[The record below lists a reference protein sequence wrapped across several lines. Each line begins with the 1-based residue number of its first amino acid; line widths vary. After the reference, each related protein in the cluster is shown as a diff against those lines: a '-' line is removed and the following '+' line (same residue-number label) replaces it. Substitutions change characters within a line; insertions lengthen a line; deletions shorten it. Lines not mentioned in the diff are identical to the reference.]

1 MHIEIN
7 TDNTIEGNDALA
19 AHAKGVI
26 EHALHHFADRISR
39 VEAHMGEAS
48 HGAFGHSG
56 KHCTLEA
63 RVEGRNPVT
72 VLHDAATVHDA
83 VTGAATKLKH
93 ALETTFGRL
102 RDARKPAASDNP
114 KN

>member
-26 EHALHHFADRISR
+26 EHALIHFTDRISR

-48 HGAFGHSG
+48 HGEFGRSG

-63 RVEGRNPVT
+63 RIEGRNPVT
-72 VLHDAATVHDA
+72 VLNDAATVHDA

-93 ALETTFGRL
+93 VLETTFGRL
-102 RDARKPAASDNP
+102 HDARRPSAADNP